1 MTRADLPEALRDRL
15 AFSPAEVARLSGLSP
30 TCIKTEIR
38 LGRLVA
44 RRVGG
49 GEVRKTWIVTLD
61 ELLRWLGGG
70 AGEEGQR

>member
-30 TCIKTEIR
+30 TCIKKEISLKR
-38 LGRLVA
+38 LAA

-49 GEVRKTWIVTLD
+49 GEERATWIVPFD
-61 ELLRWLGGG
+61 ALLRWLSGD
-70 AGEEGQR
+70 GEQG

>member
-1 MTRADLPEALRDRL
+1 VTRADLPESLRDRL

-38 LGRLVA
+38 LGRLAA

-49 GEVRKTWIVTLD
+49 GEERTTWIVPFD
-61 ELLRWLGGG
+61 ALLRWLS
-70 AGEEGQR
+70 AEGQTG